1 MLPPF
6 WAFNIS
12 RQSFI
17 NLGVMV
23 ANTPFARLRGLLGRM
38 RLRSDEAIWIVPSAG
53 IHTIGLMFAIDAVYL
68 DDQHRV
74 IHLIENLGPLRIAGI
89 RRQCASVLE
98 LPPRSIYG
106 SGTQVGDQLLICS
119 PEKMQAFWASQQGEQ
134 PLGPHP
140 EPINSREPPASDIG
154 RAG

>member
-1 MLPPF
+1 
-6 WAFNIS
+6 
-12 RQSFI
+12 
-17 NLGVMV
+17 
-23 ANTPFARLRGLLGRM
+23 M

-106 SGTQVGDQLLICS
+106 SGTQLGDQLLICS
-119 PEKMQAFWASQQGEQ
+119 PEKMMSYWASQQREQ
-134 PLGPHP
+134 PPGTPLGR
-140 EPINSREPPASDIG
+140 EKLREPPASDG
-154 RAG
+154 GG

>member
-1 MLPPF
+1 MQPSF

-12 RQSFI
+12 RQSCI

-23 ANTPFARLRGLLGRM
+23 ADTLPARLRGLLGRM
-38 RLRSDEAIWIVPSAG
+38 RLRSDEAVWIVPSVG
-53 IHTIGLMFAIDAVYL
+53 IHTFGLMFAIDVIYL
-68 DDQHRV
+68 DDQNRV
-74 IHLIENLGPLRIAGI
+74 IHLVENLGPLRIAGI

-106 SGTQVGDQLLICS
+106 SGTRLGDQLMICS
-119 PEKMQAFWASQQGEQ
+119 PEKMLAYWASEQ
-134 PLGPHP
+134 P
-140 EPINSREPPASDIG
+140 EPSSATRSDQEKSREPSGPELG

>member
-1 MLPPF
+1 
-6 WAFNIS
+6 
-12 RQSFI
+12 
-17 NLGVMV
+17 
-23 ANTPFARLRGLLGRM
+23 M
-38 RLRSDEAIWIVPSAG
+38 RLRSDEAVWIVPSAG

-98 LPPRSIYG
+98 LPLRSIYG

-119 PEKMQAFWASQQGEQ
+119 PEKMMSYWVSQQPEQ
-134 PLGPHP
+134 PSGTDPDR
-140 EPINSREPPASDIG
+140 ETSRDPPASEH
-154 RAG
+154 AG

>member
-1 MLPPF
+1 MLSPF

-12 RQSFI
+12 KQSFI

-23 ANTPFARLRGLLGRM
+23 ANTPLTRLRGLLGRM
-38 RLRSDEAIWIVPSAG
+38 RLRSDEAIWIVPSVG

-68 DDQHRV
+68 DEQNRV

-119 PEKMQAFWASQQGEQ
+119 PEKMQAYWASQQREQ
-134 PLGPHP
+134 PSRTHP
-140 EPINSREPPASDIG
+140 DPRESREPPESELG
-154 RAG
+154 RTG

>member
-1 MLPPF
+1 MLSPF

-12 RQSFI
+12 KQSFI

-23 ANTPFARLRGLLGRM
+23 ANTPLSRLRGLLGRM
-38 RLRSDEAIWIVPSAG
+38 RLRSDEAIWIVPSVG

-68 DDQHRV
+68 DEQNRV

-119 PEKMQAFWASQQGEQ
+119 PEKMQAYWASQQREQ
-134 PLGPHP
+134 PLRTEADPKK
-140 EPINSREPPASDIG
+140 SREPPASELG
-154 RAG
+154 RTG

>member
-119 PEKMQAFWASQQGEQ
+119 PEKMMSYWASQHREQ
-134 PLGPHP
+134 PSGTYPD
-140 EPINSREPPASDIG
+140 REKSSVPPVSERTG
-154 RAG
+154 